1 MGERRGL
8 PTHAAAAAVAGA
20 GPASEANAHCT
31 APCPAAAKPAWQWR
45 QVWEAQLAAFLSR
58 EEVGRKWRAAM
69 AFVRPHAM
77 DDFIYNV
84 Y

>member
-1 MGERRGL
+1 
-8 PTHAAAAAVAGA
+8 
-20 GPASEANAHCT
+20 
-31 APCPAAAKPAWQWR
+31 
-45 QVWEAQLAAFLSR
+45 VWEAQLAAFLSR

-69 AFVRPHAM
+69 AFVRPHEM